1 MDTRAQGESI
11 MAELRGTEYIA
22 QRAAQRN
29 TFNDVLQ
36 DYAAEVCFGRV
47 WSRAGLD
54 RKQRSVITVAMLVAL
69 SRPAQ
74 LRNHLEGALNN
85 GCTAAEIREILL
97 HAAVYCGLPSASDA
111 FGIAEQVLTSRGLV
125 I

>member
-1 MDTRAQGESI
+1 MDAREHGELI
-11 MAELRGTEYIA
+11 MGELRGAEYLA
-22 QRAAQRN
+22 ERAAQRN
-29 TFNDVLQ
+29 KFNDVLQ

-47 WSRAGLD
+47 WSRPGLD

-69 SRPAQ
+69 NRPAQ

-85 GCTAAEIREILL
+85 GCTAEEIREILL

-111 FGIAEQVLTSRGLV
+111 FGIAEQVLKSRGLV